1 MISIIVPVFESEKTI
16 KRCLESIL
24 NQSYQDFEIVVVYKE
39 GNDKTLDVINSL
51 HDSRI
56 RVVYK
61 LQKSGPGGARNIG
74 IDSSTGEYLG
84 FVESDDFIEKDFYR
98 KLYQRIE
105 NDKSDIAWG
114 EICKQDKNTMWTLH
128 DRNSVETVFFEKYS
142 KVSNGASFDKLFKA
156 SLIKN
161 HSIRFTEKLRYED
174 NPFLLKAFY
183 YSDKISLVK
192 NAIYFYG
199 PTPHSS
205 EYREKL
211 KRCVIPIAA
220 EMTEF
225 AKACHFSQWEMKL
238 LQKKI
243 IKSFASSFI
252 FEPDVYIPLKE
263 ISGIPFRFKIRYL
276 KRKLKSIFKRKN
288 N

>member
-1 MISIIVPVFESEKTI
+1 MG
-16 KRCLESIL
+16 R
-24 NQSYQDFEIVVVYKE
+24 
-39 GNDKTLDVINSL
+39 
-51 HDSRI
+51 
-56 RVVYK
+56 
-61 LQKSGPGGARNIG
+61 
-74 IDSSTGEYLG
+74 
-84 FVESDDFIEKDFYR
+84 
-98 KLYQRIE
+98 
-105 NDKSDIAWG
+105 DI
-114 EICKQDKNTMWTLH
+114 CRQDKNTMWTLH
-128 DRNSVETVFFEKYS
+128 DQNSVETVFFEKYS
-142 KVSNGASFDKLFKA
+142 KVINGASFDKLLKA
-156 SLIKN
+156 SFIKN

-220 EMTEF
+220 EMTNF
-225 AKACHFSQWEMKL
+225 AKACHFSQREMKL

-263 ISGIPFRFKIRYL
+263 ISGIPFQFENT
-276 KRKLKSIFKRKN
+276 IFKKKIEKYI
-288 N
+288 

>member
-1 MISIIVPVFESEKTI
+1 MISIIVPVFNSEKGI
-16 KRCLESIL
+16 RRCLESIL
-24 NQSYQDFEIVVVYKE
+24 NQSYPDFEIVVVYKKS
-39 GNDKTLDVINSL
+39 NDKTLDVINSL

-56 RVVYK
+56 RVIY
-61 LQKSGPGGARNIG
+61 QNQENGPGGARNIG
-74 IDSSTGEYLG
+74 IDSSIGEYLG

-98 KLYQRIE
+98 KLYQRIV

-114 EICKQDKNTMWTLH
+114 EIFRNDENAMWTLH

-142 KVSNGASFDKLFKA
+142 KISNGASFDKLFKA
-156 SLIKN
+156 SLIKSN
-161 HSIRFTEKLRYED
+161 SIRFTEKLRFED

-192 NAIYFYG
+192 NAIYFYA
-199 PTPHSS
+199 PAPHSNQ
-205 EYREKL
+205 YREKL

-220 EMTEF
+220 EMTDF
-225 AKACHFSQWEMKL
+225 AKTCHFSQWEMKL

-276 KRKLKSIFKRKN
+276 KRKLKSIFKRKSN
-288 N
+288 